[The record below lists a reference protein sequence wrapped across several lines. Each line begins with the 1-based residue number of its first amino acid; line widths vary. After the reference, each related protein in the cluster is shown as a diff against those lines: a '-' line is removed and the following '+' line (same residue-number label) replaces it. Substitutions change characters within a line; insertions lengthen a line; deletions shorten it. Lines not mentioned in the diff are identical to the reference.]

1 VEVLLAAAPPWRG
14 IAVETNSKGAVGLF
28 HHFPALQE
36 LKISVCPYLMSL
48 PLSMQNLTSL
58 QSLEIYVCNNIA
70 ALPDWLGDLSSLK
83 FLIINQCNS
92 IKFLPPCIEQ
102 LTKLQKL
109 QIVGNLELK
118 QWCESEENKKKL
130 AHIIQIVSLIINC
143 ILTEF
148 SFQVLCY
155 PTIYVVLVCFQYIDS
170 CLLLYSINL
179 TITLFYLLE
188 KYENRV
194 KKI

>member
-1 VEVLLAAAPPWRG
+1 MVDRNDRLNYSAPSTMLG
-14 IAVETNSKGAVGLF
+14 IRISDNWSVGLF

-83 FLIINQCNS
+83 LLIINQCNS

-118 QWCESEENKKKL
+118 QWCESEEKKKL

-148 SFQVLCY
+148 SF
-155 PTIYVVLVCFQYIDS
+155 
-170 CLLLYSINL
+170 
-179 TITLFYLLE
+179 
-188 KYENRV
+188 
-194 KKI
+194 